1 MQESEET
8 ITLILPY
15 RGGTISQDNI
25 IIRREIPMMTFGPIS
40 IRPDLQRQ
48 GLGEYLLDYSME
60 RARDLGGPG
69 PCALRTTS
77 IATGSPAL

>member
-25 IIRREIPMMTFGPIS
+25 IIRREIPMMTFGPMAIHNAEGS
-40 IRPDLQRQ
+40 YAAIYTAFFDLK
-48 GLGEYLLDYSME
+48 GNCID
-60 RARDLGGPG
+60 DP
-69 PCALRTTS
+69 LRK
-77 IATGSPAL
+77 